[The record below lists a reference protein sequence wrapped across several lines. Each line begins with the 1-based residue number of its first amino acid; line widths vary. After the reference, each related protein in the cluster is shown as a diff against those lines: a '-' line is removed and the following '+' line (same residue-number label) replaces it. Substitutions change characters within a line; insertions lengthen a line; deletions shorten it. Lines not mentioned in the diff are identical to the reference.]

1 MMVDSPSL
9 GSLSIRQ
16 VVLVLMPAKEGTEGR
31 LGPASMPRRTVLV
44 LTLAN
49 EGTEGRLGPAS
60 MPRRTVLV
68 LTLANE
74 GTEGRL
80 TKEGVDAIAI
90 VGGTAA
96 GPYLALY
103 GETRA

>member
-1 MMVDSPSL
+1 
-9 GSLSIRQ
+9 
-16 VVLVLMPAKEGTEGR
+16 
-31 LGPASMPRRTVLV
+31 VLV

-49 EGTEGRLGPAS
+49 EGTDGRAEEPAS

-80 TKEGVDAIAI
+80 TKEGAEAIAI

-96 GPYLALY
+96 GPYLVLY
-103 GETRA
+103 GEIRA